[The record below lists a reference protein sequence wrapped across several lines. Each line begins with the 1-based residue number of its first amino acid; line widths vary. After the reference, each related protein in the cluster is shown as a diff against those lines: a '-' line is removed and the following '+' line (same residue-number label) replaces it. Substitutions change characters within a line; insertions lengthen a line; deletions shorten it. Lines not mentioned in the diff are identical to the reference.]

1 MPNSD
6 IGKILTVS
14 KMNRNDFEEF
24 RNN

>member
-14 KMNRNDFEEF
+14 KMNRNDFEGF